1 MCKIISFFSNKGGTG
16 KTTLTYNVGAD
27 LSFNH
32 NKRVLVID
40 ADSQMNLT
48 ASMFGLSDTIE
59 YSEENNK
66 KWKEYLDKYLSF
78 VNLVDDNKEK
88 TIFSYQK
95 HREANKENIDLFNNN
110 NIVFDLL
117 LADEDYFDF
126 ENTINSYL
134 RDFNLRKEAVK
145 YFSNITKKI
154 KELSKNYD
162 FILIDCSPS
171 ANSAL
176 NAFFILSSN
185 YFICPLRCDFF
196 SYQSIGKLKRIIANW
211 EDLFRIFQTDDYKN
225 CIDMQE
231 KFIGIVVSETRK
243 VVSETEKNNKTKNKQ
258 RNISQASQK
267 WVESVNS
274 SIKNYTTSAIG
285 REKSITEEEFKNIFE
300 GAIPFIITDKTCNY
314 TGVMK
319 NIIDQ
324 AGIPL
329 ILLNGNISK
338 KFYKNKDGT
347 GRNVLSETKYK
358 ENFNQ
363 YKEAI
368 NTISKGLIKLK

>member
-16 KTTLTYNVGAD
+16 KTTLTYNIGAN
-27 LSFNH
+27 LSFNYD
-32 NKRVLVID
+32 KKVLVID

-78 VNLVDDNKEK
+78 VDLVDDKKDK

-95 HREANKENIDLFNNN
+95 NRKDNEENINLFNGYN

-134 RDFNLRKEAVK
+134 RDFNLRKEAAK

-154 KELSKNYD
+154 KELSAKYD

-171 ANSAL
+171 ANSVL

-211 EDLFRIFQTDDYKN
+211 EDLFKNFQTDEYQN
-225 CIDMQE
+225 CIDMNE
-231 KFIGIVVSETRK
+231 KFIGIVVSETK
-243 VVSETEKNNKTKNKQ
+243 KNNKTKNKQ

-267 WVESVNS
+267 WVDSVNV

-285 REKSITEEEFKNIFE
+285 REKSITEEDFKNVFKD
-300 GAIPFIITDKTCNY
+300 AIPFIITDKTCNY

-319 NIIDQ
+319 NIIDK

-329 ILLNGNISK
+329 ILLK
-338 KFYKNKDGT
+338 KEVSERFYKYKDGQ
-347 GRNVLSETKYK
+347 GRNILNEKTYK

-368 NTISKGLIKLK
+368 NFISEGLIELK

>member
-16 KTTLTYNVGAD
+16 KTTLTYNIGAD

-32 NKRVLVID
+32 NQKVLVID

-78 VNLVDDNKEK
+78 VDLVDDEKNK
-88 TIFSYQK
+88 TIFSYQT
-95 HREANKENIDLFNNN
+95 HRENNKENIDLFNNN

-145 YFSNITKKI
+145 YFSSITNKI
-154 KELSKNYD
+154 KKLSENYD

-171 ANSAL
+171 ANSVL

-211 EDLFRIFQTDDYKN
+211 EGLFKIFQTDDYQN
-225 CIDMQE
+225 CIDMNE
-231 KFIGIVVSETRK
+231 KFIGIVVSETK
-243 VVSETEKNNKTKNKQ
+243 KNNKTKNKQ

-285 REKSITEEEFKNIFE
+285 REKSITEEEFKYVFE

-319 NIIDQ
+319 DIIDQ
-324 AGIPL
+324 AGVPL
-329 ILLNGNISK
+329 ILLKKEISEQ
-338 KFYKNKDGT
+338 FYKYKDGK
-347 GRNVLSETKYK
+347 GRNILKEKTYK
-358 ENFNQ
+358 ENFSQ

-368 NTISKGLIKLK
+368 KFISQGLIKLK

>member
-16 KTTLTYNVGAD
+16 KTTLTYNIGAD

-32 NKRVLVID
+32 NQKVLVID

-78 VNLVDDNKEK
+78 VDLVDDEKNK
-88 TIFSYQK
+88 TIFSYQT
-95 HREANKENIDLFNNN
+95 HRENNKENIDLFNNNN

-145 YFSNITKKI
+145 YFSNIANKI
-154 KELSKNYD
+154 KKLSENYD

-171 ANSAL
+171 ANSVL

-211 EDLFRIFQTDDYKN
+211 EGLFKIFQTDDYQN
-225 CIDMQE
+225 CIDMKE
-231 KFIGIVVSETRK
+231 KFIGIVVSETK
-243 VVSETEKNNKTKNKQ
+243 KNNKTKNKQ

-267 WVESVNS
+267 WVESVNN
-274 SIKNYTTSAIG
+274 SIKNYITSAIG
-285 REKSITEEEFKNIFE
+285 REKSITEEEFKYVFE
-300 GAIPFIITDKTCNY
+300 GAMPFIITDKTCNY

-319 NIIDQ
+319 DIIDQ
-324 AGIPL
+324 AGVPL
-329 ILLNGNISK
+329 ILLKKEISEQ
-338 KFYKNKDGT
+338 FYKYKDGK
-347 GRNVLSETKYK
+347 GRNILNEKTYK

-368 NTISKGLIKLK
+368 KFISEGLIKLK

>member
-66 KWKEYLDKYLSF
+66 KWKEYLDTYLSF
-78 VNLVDDNKEK
+78 VDLVDDNKEK

-95 HREANKENIDLFNNN
+95 HRENNKENIDLFNNN

-171 ANSAL
+171 ANSVL

-211 EDLFRIFQTDDYKN
+211 EGLFKNFQTDDYQN
-225 CIDMQE
+225 CIDMNE
-231 KFIGIVVSETRK
+231 KFIGIVVSQTK
-243 VVSETEKNNKTKNKQ
+243 KNNKQGNKQ
-258 RNISQASQK
+258 RNISITSQK

-274 SIKNYTTSAIG
+274 SIQNYTTSAIG
-285 REKSITEEEFKNIFE
+285 REKSIMEEEFKNVFE
-300 GAIPFIITDKTCNY
+300 GATPFIITDRTCDY
-314 TGVMK
+314 TMVLKG
-319 NIIDQ
+319 IIDE

-329 ILLNGNISK
+329 ILLNGDISK

-368 NTISKGLIKLK
+368 NAISKGLIKLK